1 MGVVGWLLMLSVSFS
16 RRRDRASVCV
26 CVCVSVCVLLC
37 AVICSKVFVAQ
48 VPHRWFE
55 ETVAFAILLS
65 V

>member
-1 MGVVGWLLMLSVSFS
+1 M
-16 RRRDRASVCV
+16 RA
-26 CVCVSVCVLLC
+26 CVCVSLCVCVVVCGHLFEGL
-37 AVICSKVFVAQ
+37 AQ